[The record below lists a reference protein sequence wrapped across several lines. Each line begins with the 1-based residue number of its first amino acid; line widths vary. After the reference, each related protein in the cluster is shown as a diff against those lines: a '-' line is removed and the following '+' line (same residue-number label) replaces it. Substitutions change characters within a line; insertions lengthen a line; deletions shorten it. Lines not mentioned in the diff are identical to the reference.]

1 MPQSASVSEPK
12 LSATTVWDG
21 VYAAAQAQRGNA
33 AYLEKCAGCHKDDL
47 SGYQGVLKNSFMR
60 LWREDNLRNLYTII
74 KNTMPR
80 SAPASLSD
88 GTYLDIVTFI
98 LQANDF
104 PAGTH
109 ELTME
114 ALPNIQIEEKSGKLE
129 VPDGTLVDVIGCL
142 LQNSDSSW
150 VLNLASEPIRTRDPN
165 NSSVGQL
172 KAWEAKPLGT
182 RKFGL
187 MDAAVYHPESLK
199 GHKTEAKGF
208 LIKKP
213 SDDRINLTSLQTTE
227 SICER

>member
-1 MPQSASVSEPK
+1 MPQSASVSELK
-12 LSATTVWDG
+12 LSTTTVWDG

>member
-12 LSATTVWDG
+12 LSTTTVWDG

-150 VLNLASEPIRTRDPN
+150 VLNLASQPIRTRDPN

>member
-12 LSATTVWDG
+12 LSTTTVWDG

>member
-1 MPQSASVSEPK
+1 MPQSASVSELK
-12 LSATTVWDG
+12 LSTTTVWDG

-150 VLNLASEPIRTRDPN
+150 VLNLASDPIRTRDPN